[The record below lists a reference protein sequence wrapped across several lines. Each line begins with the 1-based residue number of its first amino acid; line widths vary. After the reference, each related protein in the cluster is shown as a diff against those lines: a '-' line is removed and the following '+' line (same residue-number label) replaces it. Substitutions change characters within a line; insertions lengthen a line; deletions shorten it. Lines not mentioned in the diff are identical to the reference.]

1 MLNNPQL
8 DVGGSTHYSTQL
20 AGHHHCANQIPFE
33 GTYWFT
39 QLLIRYSS
47 QPHEFKHTCPKIEL
61 AFDLSKTFNYQTSQM
76 EYRESTY
83 FGIQS

>member
-39 QLLIRYSS
+39 QLLIWYSS
-47 QPHEFKHTCPKIEL
+47 QPHIQTHT
-61 AFDLSKTFNYQTSQM
+61 QT
-76 EYRESTY
+76 
-83 FGIQS
+83 